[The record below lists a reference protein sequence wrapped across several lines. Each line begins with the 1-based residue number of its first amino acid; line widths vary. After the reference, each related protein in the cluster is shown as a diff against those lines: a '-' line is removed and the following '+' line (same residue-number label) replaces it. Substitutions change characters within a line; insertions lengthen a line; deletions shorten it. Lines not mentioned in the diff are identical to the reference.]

1 MNTIMMTDGQLR
13 IEESYLSFLISSVIG
28 VCGKKITKRLIL
40 AYTLT
45 YTGLILACT
54 LFTTTGLILACT
66 LFGITA
72 SKLGKR
78 VKAFT
83 EFFETLSIIIIHLL
97 NWVIW

>member
-1 MNTIMMTDGQLR
+1 MMTDGQSR
-13 IEESYLSFLISSVIG
+13 IEESYLSFLIFFIYR
-28 VCGKKITKRLIL
+28 CMWLKKYKRLIIACNL
-40 AYTLT
+40 FTT
-45 YTGLILACT
+45 RGLILACT
-54 LFTTTGLILACT
+54 LFTTTGLILAST